1 MTILFLLISLASLAL
16 AGGMAIVVSR
26 MRREERARAD
36 ARVAV
41 LSQMAATDFLPET
54 EPSSAMPADPD
65 HATAGGLFAGATAAS
80 PWPARLAIAAAIV
93 AVLLV
98 SGGIALFRSPA
109 TDARM
114 AGHVGAAPL
123 ELQAL
128 EHTQQGGTLTV
139 SGWVKNPAGAT
150 PAVNLT
156 ATVFLFGPDGSF
168 LTSGRA
174 PLHTPTLEA
183 GAESP
188 FLVAIPVNGPVTRY
202 RVSFRDSSGHPVA
215 HVDRRSAASVARS
228 Q

>member
-1 MTILFLLISLASLAL
+1 
-16 AGGMAIVVSR
+16 

-36 ARVAV
+36 ARVAT
-41 LSQMAATDFLPET
+41 LSQMAATDFLPEH
-54 EPSSAMPADPD
+54 ESSSAVPPD
-65 HATAGGLFAGATAAS
+65 TDYAMAGGLFAGATPSS
-80 PWPARLAIAAAIV
+80 PWPARLAIAGAIV

-98 SGGIALFRSPA
+98 SAGIALFRSPA

-139 SGWVKNPAGAT
+139 SGWVKNPSGAT

-174 PLHTPTLEA
+174 PLHTPTLEP

-188 FLVAIPVNGPVTRY
+188 FLVAIPVNGPVARY

-215 HVDRRSAASVARS
+215 HVDRRSTASVAHS